1 MIRREFVTD
10 ILDESQQGD
19 VLDVIVRFLAS
30 KNVQSVREDFGF
42 VVERDLRGEKQGAN
56 ADVPL
61 TELHQF
67 IQRGL
72 TEGTIEWSGISDFRL
87 FPVGS
92 DFASPTESSAKPDA
106 R

>member
-1 MIRREFVTD
+1 MIRRELVTD

-30 KNVQSVREDFGF
+30 KNVQSVREAGF
-42 VVERDLRGEKQGAN
+42 VVERDLRGEKRGAD

-72 TEGTIEWSGISDFRL
+72 TEGTIEWSGTSDFRL
-87 FPVGS
+87 FPRFGFRVA
-92 DFASPTESSAKPDA
+92 DRVF